1 MALPITPP
9 SCFIIQPKRHR
20 VLPPDVPFSLRPLFI
35 SSISQM
41 AVVLKI
47 CVFFLDVVTESL
59 DVALL
64 NRSRRIRINE
74 RTYTHTRT
82 HGDGCTRTHTYNV
95 SISIELPMGHVQHL
109 YLNFNVSDSTHSP
122 KEKREDRE
130 GERDGNRKAGRQH
143 STPTKARETQ
153 RCYLR
158 LKSSTGSLRH
168 LL

>member
-20 VLPPDVPFSLRPLFI
+20 VLPLRVAFSLRPLFI

-47 CVFFLDVVTESL
+47 CVFFLGVVTESL

-74 RTYTHTRT
+74 RTYTHT
-82 HGDGCTRTHTYNV
+82 HGYGCTRTHTYNV

-122 KEKREDRE
+122 KVGRERE
-130 GERDGNRKAGRQH
+130 RQ
-143 STPTKARETQ
+143 K
-153 RCYLR
+153 
-158 LKSSTGSLRH
+158 
-168 LL
+168 

>member
-1 MALPITPP
+1 MRFFCLCHTFLMALPITPP

-20 VLPPDVPFSLRPLFI
+20 VLPPYVPFSLRPLFI

-47 CVFFLDVVTESL
+47 CVFFLGVVTESL

-82 HGDGCTRTHTYNV
+82 HTWRWMYTHT
-95 SISIELPMGHVQHL
+95 HVQREHL
-109 YLNFNVSDSTHSP
+109 YRTTY
-122 KEKREDRE
+122 
-130 GERDGNRKAGRQH
+130 G
-143 STPTKARETQ
+143 ARATFVFKFQ
-153 RCYLR
+153 CL
-158 LKSSTGSLRH
+158 
-168 LL
+168 